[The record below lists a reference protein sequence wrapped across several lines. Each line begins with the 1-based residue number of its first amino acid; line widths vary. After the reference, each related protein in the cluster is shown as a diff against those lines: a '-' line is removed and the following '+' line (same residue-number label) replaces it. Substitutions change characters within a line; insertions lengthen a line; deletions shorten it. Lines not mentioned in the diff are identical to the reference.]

1 MDFEMSLQD
10 ALNRGTETLR
20 EKVGVF
26 NTDITK
32 KTIEYI
38 KCCAEQASIFSAELR
53 EFALEEQVKF
63 AALLESE
70 EGAER

>member
-1 MDFEMSLQD
+1 MDFEMTLQE

-20 EKVGVF
+20 EKVSVF

-38 KCCAEQASIFSAELR
+38 KGCAE
-53 EFALEEQVKF
+53 
-63 AALLESE
+63 
-70 EGAER
+70 

>member
-1 MDFEMSLQD
+1 MDFEMTLQE

-20 EKVGVF
+20 EKVSVF

-38 KCCAEQASIFSAELR
+38 KCC
-53 EFALEEQVKF
+53 
-63 AALLESE
+63 SE
-70 EGAER
+70 